1 MTMLTY
7 EDLVTIRSVLI
18 ERREEIAETLGRVEK
33 MIDEQTYKQLTTLNA
48 KTISALNEP
57 VAGVAHSI
65 EELIENLQVN
75 E

>member
-18 ERREEIAETLGRVEK
+18 ERREEIAETLSRVEK
-33 MIDEQTYKQLTTLNA
+33 MIDEQTYKPLTTLNA
-48 KTISALNEP
+48 KTIAALKEP
-57 VAGVAHSI
+57 AAGVAHSV
-65 EELIENLQVN
+65 EELIEALQAN